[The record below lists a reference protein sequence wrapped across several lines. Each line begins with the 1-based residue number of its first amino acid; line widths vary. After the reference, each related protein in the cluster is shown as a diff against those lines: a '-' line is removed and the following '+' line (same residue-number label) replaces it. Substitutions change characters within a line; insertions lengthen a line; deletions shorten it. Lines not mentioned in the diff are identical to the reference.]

1 MNSKNKNPSV
11 NRSCSLVLV
20 GLFAITLAGCS
31 ANQPIT
37 NLEAVADGKSYQAEY
52 RDQNAGRN
60 TRISPASAGMN
71 QNKCALPAPVS
82 DSVQFFPVE
91 VLSPGDLVDVTVGND
106 ETFSGKYEISADG
119 ALKIRDL
126 VSVTA
131 YGKSV
136 TEIGSAVSQTL
147 FTAGYYNAAPNV
159 SVRLVDFGAVR
170 AFVGGAVFEAGM
182 VIVGGSAA
190 TGDDNTR
197 VQTLGATTENRRL
210 SRALQSAGGIRP
222 DADLSRVSIKRSG
235 NRIVVD
241 LRNAVTGGMFDDKII
256 LAGDEVIV
264 PSLGCFQSALVTPS
278 AVSPPGAKVF
288 MSNLTDPAQS
298 NANSSIG
305 KDTRE
310 LRYGTRMLQ
319 AVVSMNCVGGSKMT
333 NASRSA
339 VLYSRNPVTGN
350 SIVIERNIEELLRSA
365 DRDDYDPFILP
376 NDALACY
383 DSSTT
388 DIVKV
393 AQGFGI
399 VAGAVVLGR
408 GF

>member
-1 MNSKNKNPSV
+1 MNTTFQTTMQKKAVVIAFAGLSV
-11 NRSCSLVLV
+11 L
-20 GLFAITLAGCS
+20 ALAGCS
-31 ANQPIT
+31 AKQRIT
-37 NLEAVADGKSYQAEY
+37 NIEAVAEGKSYQAEY
-52 RDQNAGRN
+52 RDQAWGHKS
-60 TRISPASAGMN
+60 TISPASVVMN
-71 QNKCALPAPVS
+71 AQKCGKPAPIS
-82 DSVQFFPVE
+82 NQTKFFLSE
-91 VLSPGDLVDVTVGND
+91 VMSPGDLVEVTVGND

-119 ALKIRDL
+119 TLKIREL
-126 VSVTA
+126 VSVKA

-136 TEIGSAVSQTL
+136 TEIGNAVS
-147 FTAGYYNAAPNV
+147 NALTSGGFYSVAPSV

-170 AFVGGAVFEAGM
+170 AYVSGAVFESGM
-182 VIVGGSAA
+182 VILGGSGA

-210 SRALQSAGGIRP
+210 SRAIQNAGGIRP
-222 DADLSRVSIKRSG
+222 DADLSRVTIKRDG
-235 NRIVVD
+235 KLIVAD
-241 LRNAVTGGMFDDKII
+241 LRNAITGGMFEDRII
-256 LAGDEVIV
+256 LAGDEITV
-264 PSLGCFQSALVTPS
+264 PSLGCFQSELVTPS
-278 AVSPPGAKVF
+278 AVSPAGAKVF
-288 MSNLTDPAQS
+288 MSNLTEPALS
-298 NANSSIG
+298 NANSAIG

-339 VLYSRNPVTGN
+339 VLYSRNPVTGK
-350 SIVIERNIEELLRSA
+350 SIVIERNLEDLLRHA

-383 DSSTT
+383 DSTTT
-388 DIVKV
+388 DVINV
-393 AQGFGI
+393 ARSFGI

>member
-1 MNSKNKNPSV
+1 MNTTSQTAALKKTIT
-11 NRSCSLVLV
+11 LALA
-20 GLFAITLAGCS
+20 GLSALALAGCS
-31 ANQPIT
+31 ANQRIT
-37 NLEAVADGKSYQAEY
+37 NIEAVGEGMSYQAEY
-52 RDQNAGRN
+52 RNQTSGHKAK
-60 TRISPASAGMN
+60 ILPASFAMN
-71 QNKCALPAPVS
+71 LRKCSEPAPIS
-82 DSVQFFPVE
+82 GTAQFFQVE
-91 VLSPGDLVDVTVGND
+91 VLSPGDLVDVTVEND
-106 ETFSGKYEISADG
+106 ETFSGKYEISVDG
-119 ALKIRDL
+119 TLKIRDL
-126 VSVTA
+126 VSVKA
-131 YGKSV
+131 YGRSV
-136 TEIGSAVSQTL
+136 TEIGNAVSAAL
-147 FTAGYYNAAPNV
+147 ASAGYYNTAPNV

-170 AFVGGAVFEAGM
+170 AFVGGAVFEPGM
-182 VIVGGSAA
+182 VTIGGSAA

-210 SRALQSAGGIRP
+210 SRALQGAGGIRP
-222 DADLSRVSIKRSG
+222 DADLSRVSIKRNG
-235 NRIVVD
+235 KRMVVD
-241 LRNAVTGGMFDDKII
+241 LRNAITGGMIDDKII
-256 LAGDEVIV
+256 LAGDEVSV

-278 AVSPPGAKVF
+278 AVSPAGAKVF

-298 NANSSIG
+298 NANSAIG

-319 AVVSMNCVGGSKMT
+319 AVISMNCVGGSKMT

-339 VLYSRNPVTGN
+339 VLYSRNPETGK
-350 SIVIERNIEELLRSA
+350 SIVIERNIEELLRNG

-383 DSSTT
+383 DSTTT
-388 DIVKV
+388 DVIKV

>member
-1 MNSKNKNPSV
+1 MNTTFQTTTRKKTV
-11 NRSCSLVLV
+11 VLALV
-20 GLFAITLAGCS
+20 GLSALALAGCS
-31 ANQPIT
+31 ATQRIT
-37 NLEAVADGKSYQAEY
+37 NIEAVGEGKSYQAEY
-52 RDQNAGRN
+52 RDQASGRN
-60 TRISPASAGMN
+60 SRISPASFTMN
-71 QNKCALPAPVS
+71 RQKCSEPAPVA
-82 DSVQFFPVE
+82 DNAQLFPPE
-91 VLSPGDLVDVTVGND
+91 VLSPGDLVEVMVGDD
-106 ETFSGKYEISADG
+106 ETFSGKYEISSDG
-119 ALKIRDL
+119 TLKVRDL
-126 VSVTA
+126 VSVKA
-131 YGKSV
+131 FGKSV
-136 TEIGSAVSQTL
+136 TEIGNAVSKAL
-147 FTAGYYNAAPNV
+147 ASAGYYNVAPNV

-182 VIVGGSAA
+182 VTIGGSAA
-190 TGDDNTR
+190 TGDDNSR

-210 SRALQSAGGIRP
+210 SRAIQSAGGIRP
-222 DADLSRVSIKRSG
+222 DADLSRVSIKRNG
-235 NRIVVD
+235 KRMTVD
-241 LRNAVTGGMFDDKII
+241 LRNAITGGMFDDKII
-256 LAGDEVIV
+256 LAGDEITV
-264 PSLGCFQSALVTPS
+264 PSLGCFQAALVTPS
-278 AVSPPGAKVF
+278 VVSPTGAKVF

-298 NANSSIG
+298 NANSAIG

-339 VLYSRNPVTGN
+339 VLYSRNPETGK
-350 SIVIERNIEELLRSA
+350 SIVIERNIEDLLRNA

-383 DSSTT
+383 DSTTT
-388 DIVKV
+388 DVIKV